1 MVLKTLR
8 QEELYANL
16 KKCIFCTDKLVFLG
30 FVVSSQG
37 LQVDEEKIRAIQE
50 WPTPGNISQV
60 RSFHGLAS
68 FYRRFVPNFSSIASP
83 LTAVVK
89 KNVGFSWGEAQEKA
103 FQALKDSLTHAP
115 VLVLPDF
122 NKTFEVECDASGIG
136 IGAVL
141 TQGGRPVAYFSEKL
155 GGASLNYPTYD
166 KELYAL
172 VRALETWQH
181 YLLSK
186 EFVIHTDQRLSNT
199 SEGKPISRGDM
210 PGGWSS

>member
-1 MVLKTLR
+1 MKRRFEPYKNGQHQATS
-8 QEELYANL
+8 A
-16 KKCIFCTDKLVFLG
+16 KM
-30 FVVSSQG
+30 
-37 LQVDEEKIRAIQE
+37 
-50 WPTPGNISQV
+50 

-155 GGASLNYPTYD
+155 GGASLNYPT
-166 KELYAL
+166 
-172 VRALETWQH
+172 
-181 YLLSK
+181 
-186 EFVIHTDQRLSNT
+186 
-199 SEGKPISRGDM
+199 
-210 PGGWSS
+210 